1 MLIFF
6 YIYLVLRSLKNYFVH
21 IRVIQMIEDLLIIL
35 EMRDRHCFVFDAFC
49 L

>member
-1 MLIFF
+1 
-6 YIYLVLRSLKNYFVH
+6 
-21 IRVIQMIEDLLIIL
+21 MIEDLLIIL